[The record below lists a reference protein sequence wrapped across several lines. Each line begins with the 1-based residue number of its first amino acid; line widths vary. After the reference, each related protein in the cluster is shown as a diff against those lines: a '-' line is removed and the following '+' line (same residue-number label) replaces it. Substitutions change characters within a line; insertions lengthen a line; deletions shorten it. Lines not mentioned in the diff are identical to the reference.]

1 VLTMQDALIRLTEYW
16 SSNGC
21 VITQPMNTEV
31 GAGTLN
37 PATAL
42 RVLGPEPWRV
52 AYVEPSVRPAD
63 SRYGDNPNRLQTHTQ
78 FQVILK
84 PEPADAQELYLSSL
98 AALGIDLG
106 RNDVRFVEDDWAS
119 PALGAWGLGWE
130 VWLNGLEITQFTY
143 FQQSGGFNLDPV
155 SVELTYGMERIIIAL
170 QGVTHFKDITYAPGI
185 SYGEAFGQ
193 AEYEMSR
200 YYLDDADIDTNR
212 ALFEA
217 YEGEARRLTAARLPV
232 PAHGYVLKCSH
243 VFNVLDARGVIGATE
258 RARAFARMRTLAH
271 EVSKLWIQR
280 REELGY
286 PLGVATAAVPEPL
299 GPDAWP
305 RLSAPAPVA
314 IEVGVEELP
323 PSEVPRTADAVLQAL
338 TERLAATRLRHGDIR
353 VVASPRRVV
362 ALVDQVE
369 PQEEGYDE
377 TVRGPRLSV
386 AYDAAGNP
394 TRAALGFARSQ
405 GVDVVDLQRI
415 MVDGGEY
422 LGTVRRVAGRPAAQV
437 LSEMLG
443 AVFAEL
449 RAEKNM
455 RWNAPGL
462 SFARPIRW
470 ILALLGEH
478 VVPFSVS
485 TLVSGRTTRVHHA
498 AAQPVVQVASAE
510 GYLDTLAAHGII
522 ADGEVRRRQIMQA
535 TAELAAT
542 VGGTF
547 DADGEREVVDEV
559 TNLVEEPTPILGEF
573 DRNYL
578 ELPDEVLTTVMKK
591 HQRYLP
597 VRDQA
602 GRLLP
607 FFVAVAN
614 GRCDAQAVR
623 AGNQAV
629 LRARYEDAR
638 FFWRN
643 DLRTPP
649 EQLKQGLSKLTFEER
664 LGSMADRAARIA
676 VIAEQF
682 GERVELSDQE
692 RAVLV
697 RAGRLAKF
705 DLASEMVIEL
715 PSLAGVM
722 AREYAR
728 RAGEPEAVAQALL
741 EMELPRHAGD
751 ALPTSLPGAL
761 LALADRLDLLAG
773 LFAVGS
779 IPTGSS
785 DPFGLRRAALGV
797 TGILR
802 SDDRLAAISLT
813 NGLAVAARHQ
823 PVVVGEEARAEVFQ
837 FVVRRLEQ
845 QLLDAGYEVGVVRA
859 VLPLADQPRRAEQ
872 TAAELTKLS
881 GDPHFHAVV
890 TTIQRVSRI
899 ARDGVAAAYDPNLF
913 QAPAERR
920 LHEAITKVHA
930 DLAAGYGSLG
940 AYLAIVGGLAEP
952 VDTFFDEV
960 FVMTEDPAIRLNRLG
975 LLAAVRDLGAGVLD
989 WEALAS

>member
-1 VLTMQDALIRLTEYW
+1 
-16 SSNGC
+16 
-21 VITQPMNTEV
+21 
-31 GAGTLN
+31 
-37 PATAL
+37 
-42 RVLGPEPWRV
+42 
-52 AYVEPSVRPAD
+52 
-63 SRYGDNPNRLQTHTQ
+63 
-78 FQVILK
+78 
-84 PEPADAQELYLSSL
+84 
-98 AALGIDLG
+98 
-106 RNDVRFVEDDWAS
+106 
-119 PALGAWGLGWE
+119 
-130 VWLNGLEITQFTY
+130 
-143 FQQSGGFNLDPV
+143 
-155 SVELTYGMERIIIAL
+155 
-170 QGVTHFKDITYAPGI
+170 
-185 SYGEAFGQ
+185 
-193 AEYEMSR
+193 
-200 YYLDDADIDTNR
+200 
-212 ALFEA
+212 
-217 YEGEARRLTAARLPV
+217 
-232 PAHGYVLKCSH
+232 
-243 VFNVLDARGVIGATE
+243 
-258 RARAFARMRTLAH
+258 
-271 EVSKLWIQR
+271 
-280 REELGY
+280 
-286 PLGVATAAVPEPL
+286 
-299 GPDAWP
+299 
-305 RLSAPAPVA
+305 
-314 IEVGVEELP
+314 
-323 PSEVPRTADAVLQAL
+323 
-338 TERLAATRLRHGDIR
+338 
-353 VVASPRRVV
+353 
-362 ALVDQVE
+362 
-369 PQEEGYDE
+369 
-377 TVRGPRLSV
+377 
-386 AYDAAGNP
+386 
-394 TRAALGFARSQ
+394 
-405 GVDVVDLQRI
+405 
-415 MVDGGEY
+415 
-422 LGTVRRVAGRPAAQV
+422 
-437 LSEMLG
+437 
-443 AVFAEL
+443 
-449 RAEKNM
+449 
-455 RWNAPGL
+455 
-462 SFARPIRW
+462 
-470 ILALLGEH
+470 
-478 VVPFSVS
+478 VPFSVS
-485 TLVSGRTTRVHHA
+485 ALVSGRTTRVHHA

-510 GYLDTLAAHGII
+510 AYLDTLAAHGII
-522 ADGEVRRRQIMQA
+522 ADSEVRRQQIVQA

-547 DADGEREVVDEV
+547 DPDGEREVLDEV

-573 DRNYL
+573 DRKYL
-578 ELPDEVLTTVMKK
+578 ELPDEVLTTVMRK

-682 GERVELSDQE
+682 GEPVEASGQE

-728 RAGEPEAVAQALL
+728 RAGEPEAVAQAVF
-741 EMELPRHAGD
+741 EMELPRHARD

-802 SDDRLAAISLT
+802 SHERLAAISLT
-813 NGLAVAARHQ
+813 DGLAVAARHQ
-823 PVVVGEEARAEVFQ
+823 PVAVGEEARAEVFQ

-872 TAAELTKLS
+872 TAAEVTKLS
-881 GDPHFHAVV
+881 GDPRFQAVV
-890 TTIQRVSRI
+890 TTIQRVGRI
-899 ARDGVAAAYDPNLF
+899 ARAGVAAAYDPTLF
-913 QAPAERR
+913 QEPAERR
-920 LHEAITKVHA
+920 LHEAITKAHA
-930 DLAAGYGSLG
+930 DLVAGYGSLE
-940 AYLAIVGGLAEP
+940 AYLAIVGKLAEP

-960 FVMTEDPAIRLNRLG
+960 FVMTEDPTIRANRLG
-975 LLAAVRDLGAGVLD
+975 LLATVRDLGAGVLN